1 MRFRRWQILSNIALR
16 LQIFCW
22 KSNLQ
27 FRFLFCRNIIVEFTL
42 ISSETVTSTL
52 RGKCTLASQTFFR
65 SNVEKFECSS
75 RERATRYDR
84 NIRACDWIDIR
95 DRAYSAPLSLSR
107 RRKWESQWSRTVSAI
122 YFLEYHCAF
131 PRSPQFL
138 LLCFLSPGFLRID
151 HFSHIEKV
159 FASLSSIVS
168 VIPASGEAPDHVYLA
183 KPVKLVFK
191 LMNTKQGAE
200 QSAELTISAPVR

>member
-16 LQIFCW
+16 LQIFSW

-42 ISSETVTSTL
+42 ISSKTVTSTL

-95 DRAYSAPLSLSR
+95 DRAYSAPLSLSFAPKKMGKSVKPHSER
-107 RRKWESQWSRTVSAI
+107 N
-122 YFLEYHCAF
+122 LF
-131 PRSPQFL
+131 PRIPLCIPPIAPISFVVFSFPRFSSHRSL
-138 LLCFLSPGFLRID
+138 LAYRKGIRLPIVDRFGDSGKRRSSRSRI
-151 HFSHIEKV
+151 F
-159 FASLSSIVS
+159 
-168 VIPASGEAPDHVYLA
+168 GETGQIGV
-183 KPVKLVFK
+183 
-191 LMNTKQGAE
+191 
-200 QSAELTISAPVR
+200 